1 MPFFAYFLLPFQL
14 LLEHLECLVSRHEK
28 SLRMTVVKRQAQSP
42 AGVSS
47 EVEVLKALKSLFEHH
62 KSLDEKVREK
72 LRLSLERASH
82 LEEELAK
89 SYEEINKLKSD
100 KNNLDKKEEVLTN
113 GSDVSEES
121 KPKTS
126 LDESE
131 INEMKT
137 LIEKQSSELL
147 SSRLKLSELNN
158 KLKELEDS
166 LKLSEQAQLNIK
178 DENLKLRETLYENNA
193 QKEDQEERISSLEKR
208 YLNAQRESTL
218 LHDLN
223 EKLEHELENK
233 EAQLKLEEE
242 KVTAINER
250 LELTEQKVSQLEFS
264 KNQEALIKEASDDNE

>member
-1 MPFFAYFLLPFQL
+1 MWLS
-14 LLEHLECLVSRHEK
+14 VS
-28 SLRMTVVKRQAQSP
+28 

-193 QKEDQEERISSLEKR
+193 QKEDQEERISTLEKR

>member
-1 MPFFAYFLLPFQL
+1 LPFFAYFLLPFQL

-193 QKEDQEERISSLEKR
+193 QKEDQEERISTLEKR

>member
-72 LRLSLERASH
+72 LRLSLERVSH

-193 QKEDQEERISSLEKR
+193 QKEDQEERISTLEKR

-233 EAQLKLEEE
+233 EAQLKLAEE